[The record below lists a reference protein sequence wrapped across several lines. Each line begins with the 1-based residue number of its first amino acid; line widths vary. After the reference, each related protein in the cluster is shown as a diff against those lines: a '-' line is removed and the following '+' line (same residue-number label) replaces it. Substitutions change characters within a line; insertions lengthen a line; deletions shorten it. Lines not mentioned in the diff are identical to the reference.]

1 MARISTYSNAS
12 PVTLSDKVIGT
23 SVGATPANATKN
35 FLVSDILAL
44 FEGQI
49 TLQDVLNA
57 GNTATQDIILT
68 GNITQSG
75 GAVTLGGTVKD
86 FNGSLG
92 NNGETL
98 VCNASGQL
106 VFGSGLSNQNLDQVL
121 AIGNTATNNINLT
134 GDITQ
139 AGAYNYSSGQFTMA
153 ATGTMVLGGPLTC
166 NSSISLT
173 GTVKDYNDTLGTD
186 GKILVSNAS
195 GQVTWQDNGN
205 ISKPV
210 NNLGPFISSY
220 QLALSD
226 ANGVVVATNSS
237 PVTIDI
243 PANST
248 TAIPIGTT
256 VTIIQEGPGQVIVQG
271 LSTVTLNASGGKK
284 KSASLFAV
292 MDLVKTQTNVWYLSG
307 ERVL

>member
-210 NNLGPFISSY
+210 NNLGVAISSY

-226 ANGVVVATNSS
+226 ANGVVVATNAS

-256 VTIIQEGPGQVIVQG
+256 VTIIQEGSGQVTVQG
-271 LSTVTLNASGGKK
+271 LATVTLNASGGKK